1 MSAEYISKK
10 GQIGQLTTKNR
21 LVMTAMGVGL
31 GEWEGNVTDEFTQFY
46 AERAKGGAGL
56 IITEIVRV
64 NEIHGIGEHDQI
76 SLAKDSNIPSWK
88 KLADALHQYDTK
100 LFAQLHHPG
109 KETYTALLVDNQP
122 TVSSSAIPS
131 TSGQQPTRALETE
144 EVQALV
150 RDFGAAAARAKQ
162 AGVDGVELHAAHGY
176 LIAQFLSAHANH
188 RTDQYGGS
196 LENRQRFLL
205 EIIAEIQKTCGKD
218 YPISVRL
225 SGSEFME
232 TIGVEDGITLDESIS
247 TAVACEKAG
256 AALVNVSAGCYDTGN
271 TIVEPTSYE
280 QGWKVYLA
288 AEIRKHLSIPV
299 ATTGVI
305 RDPEFAD
312 KLIMDGTTDF
322 IGMGRS
328 WLADPEW
335 GVKAIEGRG
344 ADIRKCTGCM
354 YCFETAGNTLVTGGG
369 AASCA
374 INPRMGRET
383 HYPAL
388 EAHGNGRR
396 VVVIGAGPGGLQASM
411 TLAECGF
418 TVTLLEKNGYLGGQ
432 MYLSSLPPHKE
443 KMGYYISYAK
453 KQLDDHGVDIRL
465 NTAASAELVKEL
477 QPFAVVVATG
487 SAPVMPRSI
496 KGIDLPNAYTPVQ
509 ILTEEV
515 KLEGKKVC
523 VIGSGLT
530 GLETGEFLA
539 ERGNEVSIYEMQ
551 DKIGPDAFPLVCMDV
566 TGALARLGVRT
577 CPGHKLVEIKE
588 HSVIFEDNAGFT
600 IEEPCD
606 AAVVSLGI
614 RPVSNLVAELS
625 DLQNVFAI
633 GDADKL
639 GRIPQ
644 AVSAG
649 YETAIKLN
657 EMIETSHS

>member
-1 MSAEYISKK
+1 MSVEYISKK

-31 GEWEGNVTDEFTQFY
+31 GEWEGNVTDEFIRFY
-46 AERAKGGAGL
+46 TERAKGGAGL

-64 NEIHGIGEHDQI
+64 NEVHGIGEHDQI

-131 TSGQQPTRALETE
+131 TTGQQPTRALETE
-144 EVQALV
+144 EVQELV
-150 RDFGAAAARAKQ
+150 KDFGAAAARAKQ

-188 RTDQYGGS
+188 RNDQYGGS

-205 EIIAEIQKTCGKD
+205 EIIAEIQKTCGSD

-232 TIGVEDGITLDESIS
+232 SIGVADGITLNESIQ
-247 TAVACEKAG
+247 TAIACEKAG
-256 AALVNVSAGCYDTGN
+256 AALINVSAGCYETGN
-271 TIVEPTSYE
+271 TIVEPTSYT

-288 AEIRKHLSIPV
+288 AEIRKHVSLPV

-312 KLIMDGTTDF
+312 ELIKNGTTDF

-335 GVKAIEGRG
+335 GVKALEGRSC
-344 ADIRKCTGCM
+344 DIRKCTGCM
-354 YCFETAGNTLVTGGG
+354 YCFETAGETLVTGGG
-369 AASCA
+369 SASCA
-374 INPRMGRET
+374 INPRMGKEAK
-383 HYPAL
+383 YPEL
-388 EAHGNGRR
+388 TSNGNGRK
-396 VVVIGAGPGGLQASM
+396 VVVVGAGPGGLQAAM

-418 TVTLLEKNGYLGGQ
+418 AVTLLEKNSYLGGQ
-432 MYLSSLPPHKE
+432 MYLSAQPPHKE
-443 KMGYYISYAK
+443 KMGYFITFAET
-453 KQLDDHGVDIRL
+453 QLKEHNVEIRL
-465 NTAASAELVKEL
+465 NTLADAELIKKMD
-477 QPFAVVVATG
+477 PFAVVIATG
-487 SAPVMPRSI
+487 SAPVMPQSI
-496 KGIDLPNAYTPVQ
+496 KGINLPNVYTPVQ
-509 ILTEEV
+509 ILTGEV
-515 KLEGKKVC
+515 KLKDMKVC

-539 ERGNEVSIYEMQ
+539 ERNNEVSIYEMQ
-551 DKIGPDAFPLVCMDV
+551 DKIGPDAFPLVLMDV
-566 TGALARLGVRT
+566 TGALANLGVRM
-577 CPGHKLVEIKE
+577 CPGHKLIEIKE
-588 HSVIFEDNAGFT
+588 HSVIFEDNAGFI
-600 IEEPCD
+600 IEEDCD
-606 AAVVSLGI
+606 AAVVSLGV
-614 RPVSNLVAELS
+614 RPVSNLVEKLKKMP
-625 DLQNVFAI
+625 NVFVI
-633 GDADKL
+633 GDAKKL

-644 AVSAG
+644 AVKSG
-649 YETAIKLN
+649 YETAIQIIN
-657 EMIETSHS
+657 SVNY